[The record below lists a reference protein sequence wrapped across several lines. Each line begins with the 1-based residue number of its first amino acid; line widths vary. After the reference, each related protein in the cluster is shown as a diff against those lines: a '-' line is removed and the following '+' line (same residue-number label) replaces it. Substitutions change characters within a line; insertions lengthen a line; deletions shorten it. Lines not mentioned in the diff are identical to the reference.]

1 MLRRNTRLF
10 TLLCA
15 LVLVGLLA
23 GLGLPL
29 LPLVRGH
36 AQSDAPPVELNEET
50 LKRATVFV
58 MQTYQNLGEPII
70 SCIGSGTLVSADG
83 LILTNAHTALSSDTC
98 RSDRLVV
105 AVTVRLD
112 EPPVPTYTAEVVNA
126 NLGTDLA
133 VLRIN
138 GYLDGRL
145 ITAGTLQLP
154 YVTLGDSSTVS
165 LDDTITIIGYPTM
178 GDDPVSVARGT
189 VSGFTA
195 EARMGDHAWIR
206 SSVVVQGTMSG
217 GGAYDRN
224 GTLIGIPTIAP
235 LQPSAPA
242 AECRSIQDTNQDGRI
257 DRTDGC
263 VPVGG
268 FISALRPAGMARGMI
283 RAAALGIRQGENA
296 APTTTQASDAQPSF
310 SRLFFST
317 RVNEA
322 DQPANVVSSVPSGT
336 TSLYLFFDY
345 DNMTDGTV
353 YELRVTID
361 ENTSD
366 TYSLPATTWSGG
378 GTGLWYIGSASMSWP
393 NGVYFFRL
401 FIEGREAASQSI
413 TVGGS
418 AQENPAFSDL
428 VFGLPNTDQSALEGT
443 NYVLPEGSAV
453 QARFN
458 YRSMQPGTA
467 WTYRWFYGRQEIARG
482 DESWDG
488 DVQGTRIIT
497 AAADFIP
504 GQYRLELYLNNTLS
518 ATADFV
524 IAGGASGTSTTIFDD
539 FRFSTEN
546 ALSTDAAIVA
556 RTEFQSGISA
566 LYAFFDWHL
575 MAPGTLWTRRWT
587 VDSEVMYEVTEPWTA
602 PSDGENFFVSL
613 TSDTTLPDATYGL
626 EIWIANVQLLTVTAR
641 VGLGQLPV
649 DTFASAEGVQMS
661 GHIYDAETGQGV
673 PGAMFIVLEPEFS
686 VEDFTWDQTQVLGSS
701 MADSEG
707 RFQIPVLLPRGT
719 EDEPVLYSVLVQAEG
734 YLPVSADGIE
744 VNDTTP
750 SPVDLTIR
758 LTRR

>member
-1 MLRRNTRLF
+1 MPMIRNPRLF
-10 TLLCA
+10 LVLCA
-15 LVLVGLLA
+15 LVLAGLLA
-23 GLGLPL
+23 AVGVPILPIDQ
-29 LPLVRGH
+29 GF
-36 AQSDAPPVELNEET
+36 AQSDKPPVELNEET
-50 LKRATVFV
+50 LKRAAVFV
-58 MQTYQNLGEPII
+58 MQTYQSSGAPII

-83 LILTNAHTALSSDTC
+83 LILTNAHTAVSSDTC
-98 RSDRLVV
+98 RSERLVV

-112 EPPVPTYTAEVVNA
+112 EPPVPTYTAELVDA
-126 NLGTDLA
+126 NRGTDLA
-133 VLRIN
+133 VLRIS
-138 GYLDGRL
+138 GYLDGR
-145 ITAGTLQLP
+145 IIEPGTLQLP
-154 YVTLGDSSTVS
+154 FVALGDSSTIS

-189 VSGFTA
+189 VNGFTA
-195 EARMGDHAWIR
+195 EARNGEHAWIR
-206 SSVVVQGTMSG
+206 TSISVQGTMSG

-235 LQPSAPA
+235 LDPSAPA

-268 FISALRPAGMARGMI
+268 FITALRPAALARGMI
-283 RAAALGIRQGENA
+283 RAAALGIRQGEDYSNA
-296 APTTTQASDAQPSF
+296 APQATESQPTF

-353 YELRVTID
+353 YELRVTVD
-361 ENTSD
+361 ENTSAI
-366 TYSLPATTWSGG
+366 YSLPATTWSGG
-378 GTGLWYIGSASMSWP
+378 GSGLWYIGNSSASWP

-401 FIEGREAASQSI
+401 FIEGREVASQSI
-413 TVGGS
+413 TVGGG
-418 AQENPAFSDL
+418 AQESPAFSDL
-428 VFGLPNTDQSALEGT
+428 VFGLLDADGGLVGT

-458 YRSMQPGTA
+458 YRSMQPGTP

-488 DVQGTRIIT
+488 EMQGTRIIT

-504 GQYRLELYLNNTLS
+504 GQYRLELYINNTLS

-524 IAGGASGTSTTIFDD
+524 VAGGVAGAETMIFDN
-539 FRFSTEN
+539 FRFRPEKVVS
-546 ALSTDAAIVA
+546 ADAVVAA
-556 RTEFQSGISA
+556 RTEFQSGVST

-575 MAPGTLWTRRWT
+575 MAPGTSWTRRWT
-587 VDSEVMYEVTEPWTA
+587 VDNEVVYEVTEPWDA
-602 PSDGENFFVSL
+602 ASDGQDYFVSL
-613 TSDTTLPDATYGL
+613 AGLTTLPDATYGL
-626 EIWIANVQLLTVTAR
+626 EVWIANVQLLTVTAK

-649 DTFASAEGVQMS
+649 DTFASVSGVQMS
-661 GHIYDAETGQGV
+661 GHIYDAETGQGIA
-673 PGAMFIVLEPEFS
+673 GAIFIVLEPEYS
-686 VEDFTWDQTQVLGSS
+686 VEDFTWDQSQVLGTST
-701 MADSEG
+701 ADSEG
-707 RFQIPVLLPRGT
+707 RFQVPILLPRGT
-719 EDEPVLYSVLVQAEG
+719 EDEPELYSVLVQAEG
-734 YLPVSADGIE
+734 YLPVSTDGIE
-744 VNDTTP
+744 VNDTTQ

>member
-1 MLRRNTRLF
+1 MLQKTRHIVLY
-10 TLLCA
+10 A
-15 LVLVGLLA
+15 LVLAGLLA
-23 GLGLPL
+23 GLGVPVLPL
-29 LPLVRGH
+29 DRSH
-36 AQSDAPPVELNEET
+36 AQSDRPPVELNEET

-58 MQTYQNLGEPII
+58 MQTYQSGGEPIL
-70 SCIGSGTLVSADG
+70 SCVGSGTLVSASG

-98 RSDRLVV
+98 RSDRLVI

-112 EPPVPTYTAEVVNA
+112 EPPVPTYTAEIVDA
-126 NLGTDLA
+126 NRGTDLA

-138 GYLDGRL
+138 GYLDGR
-145 ITAGTLQLP
+145 IIEPDALQLP
-154 YVTLGDSSTVS
+154 FVTLGDSSTLG
-165 LDDTITIIGYPTM
+165 LDDTITLIGYPTM
-178 GDDPVSVARGT
+178 GDDPVTVAHGT
-189 VSGFTA
+189 VNGFTA
-195 EARMGDHAWIR
+195 EARVGEHAWIR
-206 SSVVVQGTMSG
+206 ASVSVQGTMSG
-217 GGAYDRN
+217 GGAYDRD

-235 LQPSAPA
+235 LDPSAPA

-268 FISALRPAGMARGMI
+268 FITALRPAALARGMI
-283 RAAALGIRQGENA
+283 RAAALGIRQGEDYSNTAPQA
-296 APTTTQASDAQPSF
+296 ATAQPSF

-345 DNMTDGTV
+345 DNMVDGTV
-353 YELRVTID
+353 YELRVTVD
-361 ENTSD
+361 ENTSAI
-366 TYSLPATTWSGG
+366 YSLPATTWSGG
-378 GTGLWYIGSASMSWP
+378 SSGLWYIGNASTPWP

-401 FIEGREAASQSI
+401 FIEGREVASQSI
-413 TVGGS
+413 TVGGG
-418 AQENPAFSDL
+418 AQETPAFSDL
-428 VFGLPNTDQSALEGT
+428 VFGLLDAGSALVGT

-458 YRSMQPGTA
+458 YRSMQPGTP

-488 DVQGTRIIT
+488 DTQGTRIIT

-524 IAGGASGTSTTIFDD
+524 IAGGAAGTETTIFDN
-539 FRFSTEN
+539 FRFTPEKTVS
-546 ALSTDAAIVA
+546 ADAAVAA
-556 RTEFQSGISA
+556 RTEFQAGIST

-575 MAPGTLWTRRWT
+575 IAPGTSWTRRWT
-587 VDSEVMYEVTEPWTA
+587 VDNEVVYEVTEPWDA
-602 PSDGENFFVSL
+602 PSEGQDYFVSL
-613 TSDTTLPDATYGL
+613 AGLTTLPDATYGL
-626 EIWIANVQLLTVTAR
+626 EIRIANVQLLTVTAR

-661 GHIYDAETGQGV
+661 GHIYDAETGQGIS
-673 PGAMFIVLEPEFS
+673 GAMFIVLEPEYS
-686 VEDFTWDQTQVLGSS
+686 VEDFTWDQSQVLGTST
-701 MADSEG
+701 ADSEG
-707 RFQIPVLLPRGT
+707 RFQVPLLVPRGT

-744 VNDTTP
+744 VGDTTP